1 VLGKEKRKIMAVT
14 GFYMGSLRYDPTG
27 RKRKNHAAN
36 RVKKK
41 PMEFIPTSKTQIK
54 KIRARQEVQ
63 YNSLMEEYMKT
74 GKYPS
79 CDTTKKEVIKYTGTL
94 VKGIATMHKSNAVPV
109 ISQQEAT
116 DIANM
121 RRN

>member
-1 VLGKEKRKIMAVT
+1 MAVT
-14 GFYMGSLRYDPTG
+14 SFYMGSLRYSPCG

-41 PMEFIPTSKTQIK
+41 PLAFQSAALRESQLN
-54 KIRARQEVQ
+54 KIRERQAVQ
-63 YNSLMEEYMKT
+63 YNSLMEEYMKN
-74 GKYPS
+74 GNYHEIAS
-79 CDTTKKEVIKYTGTL
+79 DCSKKETMKYTGTL

-109 ISQQEAT
+109 ISQEEAT

>member
-1 VLGKEKRKIMAVT
+1 MGAT
-14 GFYMGSLRYDPTG
+14 NFYMGSLRYDPTG

-41 PMEFIPTSKTQIK
+41 AVEFKPITIEVSSLDKL
-54 KIRARQEVQ
+54 RAQQAVQ
-63 YNSLMEEYMKT
+63 YKSLMEEYMES
-74 GKYPS
+74 GNYPKS
-79 CDTTKKEVIKYTGTL
+79 DTSKKETMKYTGTL

-109 ISQQEAT
+109 ISQQEAE
-116 DIANM
+116 DISKM

>member
-1 VLGKEKRKIMAVT
+1 MAVT
-14 GFYMGSLRYDPTG
+14 SFYMGSLRYSPCG

-41 PMEFIPTSKTQIK
+41 PLEFQTSKTQLR
-54 KIRARQEVQ
+54 KIRQVQQQQ
-63 YNSLMEEYMKT
+63 YNSLMEDYMKS
-74 GKYPS
+74 GEYHKIKGN
-79 CDTTKKEVIKYTGTL
+79 CTKQEPMKYTGTL

-109 ISQQEAT
+109 ISQQEAE
-116 DIANM
+116 DIAKM

>member
-1 VLGKEKRKIMAVT
+1 MGAT
-14 GFYMGSLRYDPTG
+14 SFYMGSLRYSPCG

-41 PMEFIPTSKTQIK
+41 PLEFQTSKTQLR
-54 KIRARQEVQ
+54 KIRQVQQQQ
-63 YNSLMEEYMKT
+63 YNSLMEDYMKS
-74 GKYPS
+74 GEYHKIKGN
-79 CDTTKKEVIKYTGTL
+79 CTKQEPMKYTGTL

-109 ISQQEAT
+109 ISQQEAE
-116 DIANM
+116 DIAKM

>member
-1 VLGKEKRKIMAVT
+1 MGAT
-14 GFYMGSLRYDPTG
+14 SFYMGSLRYSPCG

-41 PMEFIPTSKTQIK
+41 PMKFK
-54 KIRARQEVQ
+54 KNLKPSESQLAVLRERQAKQ
-63 YNSLMEEYMKT
+63 YKSLMEEAMKDGT
-74 GKYPS
+74 YATMGGHG
-79 CDTTKKEVIKYTGTL
+79 CEKKERMQYTGTL

-109 ISQQEAT
+109 INQQEAT

>member
-1 VLGKEKRKIMAVT
+1 MAVT
-14 GFYMGSLRYDPTG
+14 SFYMGSLRYSPCG

-36 RVKKK
+36 AVKKK
-41 PMEFIPTSKTQIK
+41 MVEFKPIK
-54 KIRARQEVQ
+54 PKQSTLDKLRAQQAKQ
-63 YNSLMEEYMKT
+63 YKSLMEEYMAN
-74 GKYPS
+74 GNYHEIAGD
-79 CDTTKKEVIKYTGTL
+79 CTKQEPMKYTGTL

-109 ISQQEAT
+109 ISQEEAT

>member
-1 VLGKEKRKIMAVT
+1 MAVT
-14 GFYMGSLRYDPTG
+14 SFYMGSLRYSPCG

-41 PMEFIPTSKTQIK
+41 PVAFQSVALKQSQLE
-54 KIRARQEVQ
+54 KIRERQAVQ
-63 YNSLMEEYMKT
+63 YNSIMEEYMKS
-74 GKYPS
+74 GEYHKIKS
-79 CDTTKKEVIKYTGTL
+79 DCTKQEPMKYTGTL

-109 ISQQEAT
+109 IPQQEAE
-116 DIANM
+116 DIAKM

>member
-1 VLGKEKRKIMAVT
+1 MRAT
-14 GFYMGSLRYDPTG
+14 SFYMGSLRYSPCG

-41 PMEFIPTSKTQIK
+41 PVKFSEALKPSENQLRVL
-54 KIRARQEVQ
+54 RAKQEPQ
-63 YNSLMEEYMKT
+63 YKSLMEEAIKDGT
-74 GKYPS
+74 FSKFGGRG
-79 CDTTKKEVIKYTGTL
+79 CAKKERMQYTGTL

-109 ISQQEAT
+109 INQQEAT